1 MIRTGSYGQETD
13 YNSMA
18 VRKQSEVA
26 SGQNVQQT
34 KETVKSSETKLS
46 GKAKAYLERLRKDNA
61 DFDLMVADADDDV
74 KGLLKQSK
82 KEFSVIFSSEEL
94 EKMASDEKY
103 AQEKIHSVR
112 TAVEMSE
119 RINEK
124 YGFERGFGNN
134 QTVVSKMAVAIHD
147 DGGMSIFA
155 ELEKVSEKQQERIEN
170 MREKRT
176 EDKKAEKN
184 GKRDNL
190 AVKRTVVRASS
201 EEELLKK
208 IQEVDWSKI
217 IEEKDV
223 QGRKIDFSV

>member
-1 MIRTGSYGQETD
+1 
-13 YNSMA
+13 
-18 VRKQSEVA
+18 
-26 SGQNVQQT
+26 
-34 KETVKSSETKLS
+34 
-46 GKAKAYLERLRKDNA
+46 
-61 DFDLMVADADDDV
+61 
-74 KGLLKQSK
+74 
-82 KEFSVIFSSEEL
+82 
-94 EKMASDEKY
+94 
-103 AQEKIHSVR
+103 
-112 TAVEMSE
+112 
-119 RINEK
+119 
-124 YGFERGFGNN
+124 
-134 QTVVSKMAVAIHD
+134 MAVAIHD

-201 EEELLKK
+201 EEELLQK

>member
-103 AQEKIHSVR
+103 AQEIIQRGRK
-112 TAVEMSE
+112 AVEMS
-119 RINEK
+119 
-124 YGFERGFGNN
+124 
-134 QTVVSKMAVAIHD
+134 
-147 DGGMSIFA
+147 
-155 ELEKVSEKQQERIEN
+155 
-170 MREKRT
+170 
-176 EDKKAEKN
+176 
-184 GKRDNL
+184 
-190 AVKRTVVRASS
+190 
-201 EEELLKK
+201 
-208 IQEVDWSKI
+208 
-217 IEEKDV
+217 
-223 QGRKIDFSV
+223 